1 MDIIVNSETSWIYA
15 GVYYT
20 CRSLYDCI
28 SILYCNLY
36 VEAGYAFYV
45 SLNKLLCALDWHV
58 ETICNVIIII

>member
-1 MDIIVNSETSWIYA
+1 MDITVNSETSWIYA

-36 VEAGYAFYV
+36 VETGCNLYISF
-45 SLNKLLCALDWHV
+45 NKLLYALDWHV
-58 ETICNVIIII
+58 ETICNVIIVF